1 MFHTYVASVYLNV
14 AYVFAMVSSVFM
26 VFLHVFQM
34 NVLSVSSAFQTY
46 VASECFKSSSVVVS
60 PSSPYVVSS
69 LCLLLLERL
78 GICRPFPLFSM
89 LVMFEVVGP
98 A

>member
-1 MFHTYVASVYLNV
+1 
-14 AYVFAMVSSVFM
+14 MVSSVFM

-46 VASECFKSSSVVVS
+46 VANIASECFKSSSVVVS